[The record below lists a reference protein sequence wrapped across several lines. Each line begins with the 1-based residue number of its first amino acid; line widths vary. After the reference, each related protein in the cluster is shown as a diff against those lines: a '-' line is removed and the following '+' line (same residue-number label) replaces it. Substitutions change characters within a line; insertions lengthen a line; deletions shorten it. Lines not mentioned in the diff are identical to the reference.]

1 MKSWFIIY
9 IYIGYIYIG
18 LEVRRIADAVG
29 RGNVKGAVAG
39 WTRGLGMLTFTS
51 APS

>member
-9 IYIGYIYIG
+9 IYIA
-18 LEVRRIADAVG
+18 LEVRRIAGAVG

-39 WTRGLGMLTFTS
+39 WMRGLGMLTFTS

>member
-9 IYIGYIYIG
+9 IYIGIYIG
-18 LEVRRIADAVG
+18 LEVRRIAGAVG

-39 WTRGLGMLTFTS
+39 WMRGLGMLTFTS

>member
-1 MKSWFIIY
+1 VKSWFIIY
-9 IYIGYIYIG
+9 VYIG
-18 LEVRRIADAVG
+18 LDVRRIAVAVG

-39 WTRGLGMLTFTS
+39 WMRGLGMLTFTS